1 MTMLLNAFAMATPI
15 PTTVEIAPGVN
26 MPYINLGGVHSHPS
40 NYSAWLE
47 LGGVGLDSALMYGD
61 DVQVQVG
68 SAAKASG
75 IERKKLFITSK
86 VPCCPAPFTKWCTW
100 MASEYPAKLA
110 ADMQAEID
118 IRLLGIEVVDLMLL
132 HWPCSEFNDTMAAYR
147 QLEDFQLKGKA
158 RAIGISNFNASA
170 IDHLYAAGLR
180 VNPAVNQCGFSIGNH
195 DNTGY
200 GRDFNTLKKCR
211 EKGITYS
218 AYSPLGGL
226 SGVDVLGNPI
236 VKSVAAAHNKS
247 TAQVALRWVT
257 QQGVVAVTA
266 STKASHLKGDL
277 DIFDFTLT
285 DAEMAT
291 LTKI

>member
-110 ADMQAEID
+110 ADMQLLASEALPQFTHAFTKLSNLAHSARVVPD
-118 IRLLGIEVVDLMLL
+118 SSKGRVRQGAVQPAGSRL
-132 HWPCSEFNDTMAAYR
+132 A
-147 QLEDFQLKGKA
+147 
-158 RAIGISNFNASA
+158 
-170 IDHLYAAGLR
+170 
-180 VNPAVNQCGFSIGNH
+180 
-195 DNTGY
+195 
-200 GRDFNTLKKCR
+200 
-211 EKGITYS
+211 
-218 AYSPLGGL
+218 
-226 SGVDVLGNPI
+226 
-236 VKSVAAAHNKS
+236 
-247 TAQVALRWVT
+247 
-257 QQGVVAVTA
+257 
-266 STKASHLKGDL
+266 
-277 DIFDFTLT
+277 
-285 DAEMAT
+285 
-291 LTKI
+291 